1 MSEQTTIERGQPS
14 SAMIARSAPNP
25 MTSDITRRILV
36 PTDGSRAAGAALRIA
51 AQLAA
56 RSTGVVAG
64 MTVFEALPVY
74 ATGFVMDASAWAT
87 DPTLTDS
94 AVDRIKRQLRGV
106 GGEKWDLRVEFGS
119 PASEIVRLT
128 QATGT
133 TLVVIGLGKHAPLAR
148 AFGAETTM
156 RVMRHADVPV
166 LAVDRRAR
174 RLPHVAVVAADL
186 GPSDVKVARTALA
199 LMERPAVLHLVHVR
213 PEIELMPPSALGWDR
228 AYEQTALQALEK
240 IGAQIEA
247 ADVTV
252 KPRVVAGTVAQRIT
266 GFAYSHRVGLIAAGR
281 HSRGAMARLL
291 MGSSATQIV
300 RAADCSVLIVPP
312 IGEQESKGS

>member
-1 MSEQTTIERGQPS
+1 MSEHTTIERAQQS
-14 SAMIARSAPNP
+14 SGTIARPVLTP
-25 MTSDITRRILV
+25 TTSEVTRRILV
-36 PTDGSRAAGAALRIA
+36 PTDGSRAASAALRIA

-56 RSTGVVAG
+56 RTGGVVAG
-64 MTVFEALPVY
+64 MTVFESLPVY

-94 AVDRIKRQLRGV
+94 AIDRIKRQLRSV
-106 GGEKWDLRVEFGS
+106 GGEKWDLHVEFGS
-119 PASEIVRLT
+119 PASEIVHRA
-128 QATGT
+128 QATGS
-133 TLVVIGLGKHAPLAR
+133 TLIVIGLGKHAPLAR

-166 LAVDRRAR
+166 FGVDRRAR
-174 RLPHVAVVAADL
+174 RLPHVGVVAADL

-199 LMERPAVLHLVHVR
+199 LMEHPAVLHLVHVR
-213 PEIELMPPSALGWDR
+213 PEIELMPPSAVGWDR
-228 AYEQTALQALEK
+228 AYEQTAMEALEK
-240 IGAQIEA
+240 IGSQLEA
-247 ADVTV
+247 ADVTIQT
-252 KPRVVAGTVAQRIT
+252 RVVAGAVAQRIT
-266 GFAYSHRVGLIAAGR
+266 GFAYSHRAGLIAAGR

-312 IGEQESKGS
+312 VEE